1 MKQYKALESDQPVK
15 DDQIRIEV
23 SDVVD
28 TISLREILDT
38 RKAIRNKINKLEA
51 QDQELESEEA
61 EILKVIKKIS
71 KQK

>member
-1 MKQYKALESDQPVK
+1 MKQYKAFESDQPVK